1 MVSHKK
7 HITPYNIHRISYIE
21 EKEEGSSPRLHLPL
35 FLWRRKTMT
44 TFVPT
49 TLLLG
54 KKLLEVNGSFS
65 GMTLHQ
71 FLNETGNSHLFI
83 KKDGMVAINTLL
95 EQSGLMPISCD
106 EALVAVED
114 LKMTSLRSQFGFF
127 IKPTQYKRQNPE
139 VLVRLG
145 NNRKVVFHRY
155 YFGNGYMANLVYQ
168 VEDDQI
174 EFCQSSV
181 FKSWDNGEYHIT
193 YDTPVTEDVEDINT
207 RKELLSF
214 LSRVE
219 ELPSV
224 K

>member
-1 MVSHKK
+1 
-7 HITPYNIHRISYIE
+7 
-21 EKEEGSSPRLHLPL
+21 
-35 FLWRRKTMT
+35 MT
-44 TFVPT
+44 TLST
-49 TLLLG
+49 NLLG
-54 KKLLEVNGSFS
+54 RKLFAHISSDKEVNDSFS
-65 GMTLHQ
+65 GMTLRQ

-95 EQSGLMPISCD
+95 EQNGLMPISCD
-106 EALVAVED
+106 EALVAMED

-181 FKSWDNGEYHIT
+181 FKSRDNGEYHIT

-214 LSRVE
+214 LCRVE

>member
-1 MVSHKK
+1 
-7 HITPYNIHRISYIE
+7 
-21 EKEEGSSPRLHLPL
+21 
-35 FLWRRKTMT
+35 MT
-44 TFVPT
+44 
-49 TLLLG
+49 
-54 KKLLEVNGSFS
+54 KLLASTKCLEKKVHQ
-65 GMTLHQ
+65 GMTLRQ

-95 EQSGLMPISCD
+95 VQSGLMPISCE
-106 EALVAVED
+106 EALVAMED

-214 LSRVE
+214 LRRVE
-219 ELPSV
+219 ELPSD

>member
-1 MVSHKK
+1 MTTLSTNLLGRKLFE
-7 HITPYNIHRISYIE
+7 RISSD
-21 EKEEGSSPRLHLPL
+21 K
-35 FLWRRKTMT
+35 
-44 TFVPT
+44 
-49 TLLLG
+49 
-54 KKLLEVNGSFS
+54 EVNGSFS

-71 FLNETGNSHLFI
+71 FLNKTGNSHLFI

-95 EQSGLMPISCD
+95 EQSGLKPISYD
-106 EALVAVED
+106 EALVAMED

-139 VLVRLG
+139 ILVRLG
-145 NNRKVVFHRY
+145 SNRKVVFHRY
-155 YFGNGYMANLVYQ
+155 YFDNGYMANLVYQ

-174 EFCQSSV
+174 EFCQPSV
-181 FKSWDNGEYHIT
+181 FKSWDNGEYHLT

-214 LSRVE
+214 LRRVE

>member
-1 MVSHKK
+1 MTTLSTNLLGRKLFE
-7 HITPYNIHRISYIE
+7 RISSD
-21 EKEEGSSPRLHLPL
+21 K
-35 FLWRRKTMT
+35 
-44 TFVPT
+44 
-49 TLLLG
+49 
-54 KKLLEVNGSFS
+54 EVNGSFS

-71 FLNETGNSHLFI
+71 FLNKTGNSHLFI

-95 EQSGLMPISCD
+95 EQSGLMPISCE
-106 EALVAVED
+106 EALVAMED

-155 YFGNGYMANLVYQ
+155 YFGNG
-168 VEDDQI
+168 
-174 EFCQSSV
+174 
-181 FKSWDNGEYHIT
+181 EYHIA

-214 LSRVE
+214 LRRVE

>member
-1 MVSHKK
+1 
-7 HITPYNIHRISYIE
+7 
-21 EKEEGSSPRLHLPL
+21 
-35 FLWRRKTMT
+35 MT

-106 EALVAVED
+106 EALVAMED

-181 FKSWDNGEYHIT
+181 WDNGEYHIT

-219 ELPSV
+219 ELPFI

>member
-1 MVSHKK
+1 MTTLSTNLLGRKLFE
-7 HITPYNIHRISYIE
+7 RISSD
-21 EKEEGSSPRLHLPL
+21 K
-35 FLWRRKTMT
+35 
-44 TFVPT
+44 
-49 TLLLG
+49 
-54 KKLLEVNGSFS
+54 EVNGSFS

-71 FLNETGNSHLFI
+71 FLNKTGNSHLFI

-95 EQSGLMPISCD
+95 EQSGLKPISYD
-106 EALVAVED
+106 EALVAMED

-127 IKPTQYKRQNPE
+127 IKPTRYKRQNPE

-145 NNRKVVFHRY
+145 SNRKVVFHRY
-155 YFGNGYMANLVYQ
+155 YFDNGYMANLVYQ

-181 FKSWDNGEYHIT
+181 FKSWDNGEYHLT

-214 LSRVE
+214 LRRVE